1 MQLLYKMLHRI
12 HFFVLSSAYLS
23 SIHAEQLVESQL
35 LQFAIPLQG
44 SHVFKE
50 FSINPYWHNIHPVA
64 SQLLHL
70 LLQGRQFNVV
80 KS

>member
-1 MQLLYKMLHRI
+1 MLHKI
-12 HFFVLSSAYLS
+12 HFFVLSSAYPS
-23 SIHAEQLVESQL
+23 SIHAAQLVESQL

-50 FSINPYWHNIHPVA
+50 FNINPYWHNMHPVA